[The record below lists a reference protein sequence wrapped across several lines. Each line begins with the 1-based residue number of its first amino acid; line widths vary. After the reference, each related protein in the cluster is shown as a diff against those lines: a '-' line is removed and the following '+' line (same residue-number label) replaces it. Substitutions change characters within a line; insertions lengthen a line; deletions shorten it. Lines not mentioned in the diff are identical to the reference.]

1 MIPQFHNLSLWQ
13 TALTHRSALNEK
25 LSASTLSNERL
36 EFLGDAVLELLTTEF
51 LYHRFT
57 DLQEGELTAYRS
69 ALVKTETLAK
79 VAGRLKLGE
88 QLLISRGE
96 ENTGGRTNPSLLADV
111 FEAVVGALFLDQGL
125 EVVRQFLT
133 DQLFGELTHITA
145 SQDYKDAKSTLQEIS
160 QAKGYGTPVY
170 QTVSASGPDH
180 DKEFVIHAVIDDK
193 IMGEGRGKSKQSAQQ
208 QAAKQA
214 IEQIGKQLV

>member
-1 MIPQFHNLSLWQ
+1 MIPPFQNPSLRQ
-13 TALTHRSALNEK
+13 TALTHRSALNEN
-25 LSASTLSNERL
+25 LSDSAVSNERL

-51 LYHRFT
+51 LYHQFP

-79 VAGRLKLGE
+79 IAGQLDLGN

-96 ENTGGRTNPSLLADV
+96 ENAGGRHNPSLLADV

-125 EVVRQFLT
+125 DVVRQFLT
-133 DQLFGELTHITA
+133 DQLFNQLPSITA
-145 SQDYKDAKSTLQEIS
+145 DQGHKDAKSMLQEIS
-160 QAKGYGTPVY
+160 QAKGWGTPVY

-180 DKEFVIHAVIDDK
+180 DKEFVVQVIIDSQNR
-193 IMGEGRGKSKQSAQQ
+193 GEGRGKSKQTAQQ
-208 QAAKQA
+208 QAAKRA
-214 IEQIGKQLV
+214 IEQI